1 MKTSKQSQG
10 RKKEGANADAEQA
23 NTTSTNHAT
32 ILEAIQS
39 LRFDIQSTKMEIC
52 QTIDTRI
59 AEMAST
65 IRREMSAF
73 QTEIQADIATLQT
86 STAQHSETIA
96 ELEQSASHS
105 SDAIIKLQSEVKR
118 LCTEVDRLTDK
129 CDDLEGRSRRHNVR
143 IVGLKEG
150 SEKGM
155 DTGTFVS
162 GLLKDTLSLED
173 QPLVDRAH
181 RVMRRNA
188 SSGNPPPRALIAR
201 LHYYQ
206 DVTKVLKR
214 AADLRELSF
223 NGQRIHIFPDFTP
236 DVVRRRAAFNRARE
250 LLRDQP
256 GVRYGMLYPA
266 KLRVTFN
273 GTETVYKDARAAC
286 EFAERHFGNKTTE
299 SQSPDQDSPDVGTE
313 D

>member
-1 MKTSKQSQG
+1 
-10 RKKEGANADAEQA
+10 
-23 NTTSTNHAT
+23 
-32 ILEAIQS
+32 
-39 LRFDIQSTKMEIC
+39 
-52 QTIDTRI
+52 
-59 AEMAST
+59 
-65 IRREMSAF
+65 MSAF

-96 ELEQSASHS
+96 ELEQSASYS
-105 SDAIIKLQSEVKR
+105 SDAFVKLQSEVKR

-188 SSGNPPPRALIAR
+188 SNGNPPPRALIA
-201 LHYYQ
+201 
-206 DVTKVLKR
+206 
-214 AADLRELSF
+214 
-223 NGQRIHIFPDFTP
+223 
-236 DVVRRRAAFNRARE
+236 
-250 LLRDQP
+250 
-256 GVRYGMLYPA
+256 
-266 KLRVTFN
+266 
-273 GTETVYKDARAAC
+273 
-286 EFAERHFGNKTTE
+286 
-299 SQSPDQDSPDVGTE
+299 
-313 D
+313 